1 MPLDPDAETLLAMMR
16 AAGRPPME
24 TLTPDEARQSF
35 KAGRAV
41 TQPDPQDV
49 AEVRDLSCP
58 GPHGAIPLRA
68 YRPIGTKADEVLP
81 ALVYYHGGGWLLGDL
96 DSHDVACRH
105 YANAAKCRVV
115 SVDYRMAPEYKF
127 PAAVD
132 DCAAATGWVIAQSD
146 ALYIDRRRVA
156 VGGDSA
162 GGNLAA
168 VMALMARDGD
178 LPPLVFQLLVYP
190 ATDMGMT
197 HDSYRRVTEG
207 VPLTAKT
214 MDWFIDHY
222 LHGPKDR
229 ADWRASP
236 LRAADL
242 SGTAPALVLTA
253 TYDPL
258 CDEGVA
264 YAERLER
271 EGVRVIHLH
280 FSDQLHGFVG
290 QGRIIR
296 AAGMALGHDGSGAE
310 ERAVELTLAASRLSD
325 RHLAPRAHHLQREI
339 GHPLAHVLERE
350 PPFRTMP
357 GVGPRDHPADRQ
369 RGEVHVAD
377 VEFASR
383 DTLGQ
388 QVGQHAVE
396 LLAQRV
402 DLGQRIGRQVL
413 LLAEIDRDIG
423 LARQH
428 HLGEIDDRAMQPC
441 GGRSRRLRG
450 ARHRFQRQ
458 LDGRLA
464 QRRQQIG
471 LAAEMRV
478 DERLGDAQFRGDV
491 VERGAG
497 EAALVE
503 QLDRLFENTLSL
515 VGQYLLAHHP
525 VIHCPPCLC

>member
-1 MPLDPDAETLLAMMR
+1 MPLDPDAETLLGMMR

-24 TLTPDEARQSF
+24 TLTPDEARQAF

-49 AEVRDLSCP
+49 AEVRDQSCP
-58 GPHGAIPLRA
+58 GPHGAIPLRI
-68 YRPIGTKADEVLP
+68 YRPIGSEAADVLP

-105 YANAAKCRVV
+105 YANAVRCRVV

-146 ALYIDRRRVA
+146 ALGIDRRRVA

-178 LPPLVFQLLVYP
+178 LPPLAFQLLVYP

-197 HDSYRRVTEG
+197 HESYQRVTEG

-222 LHGPKDR
+222 LHGPNDR
-229 ADWRASP
+229 RDWRASP

-253 TYDPL
+253 SYDPL

-271 EGVRVIHLH
+271 EGVRVMHLH

-296 AAGMALGHDGSGAE
+296 AGGMALDMMS
-310 ERAVELTLAASRLSD
+310 
-325 RHLAPRAHHLQREI
+325 
-339 GHPLAHVLERE
+339 
-350 PPFRTMP
+350 
-357 GVGPRDHPADRQ
+357 
-369 RGEVHVAD
+369 
-377 VEFASR
+377 
-383 DTLGQ
+383 
-388 QVGQHAVE
+388 
-396 LLAQRV
+396 
-402 DLGQRIGRQVL
+402 
-413 LLAEIDRDIG
+413 
-423 LARQH
+423 
-428 HLGEIDDRAMQPC
+428 
-441 GGRSRRLRG
+441 
-450 ARHRFQRQ
+450 
-458 LDGRLA
+458 
-464 QRRQQIG
+464 
-471 LAAEMRV
+471 
-478 DERLGDAQFRGDV
+478 
-491 VERGAG
+491 
-497 EAALVE
+497 AALKRA
-503 QLDRLFENTLSL
+503 LWP
-515 VGQYLLAHHP
+515 A
-525 VIHCPPCLC
+525 

>member
-1 MPLDPDAETLLAMMR
+1 M
-16 AAGRPPME
+16 
-24 TLTPDEARQSF
+24 
-35 KAGRAV
+35 
-41 TQPDPQDV
+41 
-49 AEVRDLSCP
+49 RDLSCS

-115 SVDYRMAPEYKF
+115 SVDYRMAPEFKF

-242 SGTAPALVLTA
+242 SGIAPALVLTA

-296 AAGMALGHDGSGAE
+296 AAGMAL
-310 ERAVELTLAASRLSD
+310 
-325 RHLAPRAHHLQREI
+325 
-339 GHPLAHVLERE
+339 
-350 PPFRTMP
+350 
-357 GVGPRDHPADRQ
+357 
-369 RGEVHVAD
+369 
-377 VEFASR
+377 
-383 DTLGQ
+383 
-388 QVGQHAVE
+388 
-396 LLAQRV
+396 
-402 DLGQRIGRQVL
+402 
-413 LLAEIDRDIG
+413 
-423 LARQH
+423 
-428 HLGEIDDRAMQPC
+428 
-441 GGRSRRLRG
+441 
-450 ARHRFQRQ
+450 
-458 LDGRLA
+458 
-464 QRRQQIG
+464 
-471 LAAEMRV
+471 EMM
-478 DERLGDAQFRGDV
+478 A
-491 VERGAG
+491 
-497 EAALVE
+497 AALKNA
-503 QLDRLFENTLSL
+503 LWN
-515 VGQYLLAHHP
+515 
-525 VIHCPPCLC
+525 